1 MSCDVLAF
9 VGYQAQRRPNPTTV
23 FDGLDQCGS
32 AYVCS
37 RSTEVATVGG
47 CCLLVL
53 CAVLV

>member
-1 MSCDVLAF
+1 MSCDVTFSPSL
-9 VGYQAQRRPNPTTV
+9 GIKRTNPTAV

-32 AYVCS
+32 ACVCS